1 MYLVAYF
8 LNHFE
13 DDNVSNHYKL
23 WTFLS
28 CTSITLL
35 QQVHAIMEKV
45 EIILIPFV
53 NPDGYEVQLEY
64 NIK

>member
-13 DDNVSNHYKL
+13 DDNVSNYYKL

-28 CTSITLL
+28 CISITLL
-35 QQVHAIMEKV
+35 RIGSCYHGES
-45 EIILIPFV
+45 
-53 NPDGYEVQLEY
+53 
-64 NIK
+64 